1 MAFLL
6 TGIIRAIGVWLVTPT
21 GEEVFILA
29 AIRDRLPEGLI
40 PEGLIP
46 QGPGDEEEDD
56 MVNETPSLVE
66 WYAEPILPA

>member
-6 TGIIRAIGVWLVTPT
+6 TGVIRAVGVWLVTPT
-21 GEEVFILA
+21 GEEVFILT

-40 PEGLIP
+40 PDGLIP
-46 QGPGDEEEDD
+46 QGPGEEED